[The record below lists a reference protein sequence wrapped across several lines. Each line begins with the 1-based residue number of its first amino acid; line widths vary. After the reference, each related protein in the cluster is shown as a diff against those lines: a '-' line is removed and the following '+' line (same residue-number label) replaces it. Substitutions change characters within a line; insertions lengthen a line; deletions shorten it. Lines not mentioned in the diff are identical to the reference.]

1 MLNRPVKRRTDRAIA
16 ISAVTAVAVV
26 PTAIMMVVKVGG
38 GSAEDGGSMPASAA
52 MAQQDPANPNGTAT
66 GLVTPG
72 ATTAPGAG
80 SGAGAGNGSG
90 APGTP
95 ARGGVSGLPTAPPQ
109 PGPSLHAFTRKT
121 DMKVTVGSNGDYQHA
136 TETASFTLWP
146 KFAMSAT
153 GVTQTVQGGEVSKV
167 TQKVVVSGLTL
178 KGYDGEKW
186 TQSTLTSAQLNT
198 LRSQS
203 DPRQFTFMIGTL
215 PGTTASEPDENGRTH
230 FAAQALM
237 GSVFSLLP
245 QDAAAVIRKWVPDD
259 VTCGLDL
266 WADSKA
272 RPTSI
277 GLNAQASGATLT
289 GTMAFT
295 SYR

>member
-1 MLNRPVKRRTDRAIA
+1 MKRRTDRAIA
-16 ISAVTAVAVV
+16 ISVVTAVAVV

-38 GSAEDGGSMPASAA
+38 GSAEDGGSVPASAA

-66 GLVTPG
+66 GLVSPG
-72 ATTAPGAG
+72 TTAAPGAG
-80 SGAGAGNGSG
+80 SGAGAGSGSG
-90 APGTP
+90 APGSP

-121 DMKVTVGSNGDYQHA
+121 NMKVSVGSNGDYQHA

-146 KFAMSAT
+146 KFAMNAT
-153 GVTQTVQGGEVSKV
+153 GVTQTVQGGEVTKV
-167 TQKVVVSGLTL
+167 TQKVIVSGRTL
-178 KGYDGEKW
+178 KGFDGEKW
-186 TQSTLTSAQLNT
+186 TRSTLTSAQLDA
-198 LRSQS
+198 LQSQS

-237 GSVFSLLP
+237 GSVLSLLP
-245 QDAAAVIRKWVPDD
+245 QDAAAVIRKWVPDG
-259 VTCGLDL
+259 TGCGLDL

-277 GLNAQASGATLT
+277 GLNAQTSGATLS